1 MKRRLFGMV
10 CIASLGLALMVG
22 CGSAEKKTVETDTTG
37 TTETSGDD
45 ATVSA
50 TLQKYRKDGFRIG
63 ADLFAPYIYE
73 DGDGKMTGV
82 DYDILT
88 AILTELGVTDI
99 EVVPTAYESVIL
111 ELNNGNV
118 DCTCDGMY
126 ITDARMQQGVYF
138 SDVSYYENDCVLIA
152 ENSDITSEADLAGK
166 KLAVCTGSVAAGIGE
181 EMVADG
187 RVGSLDY
194 YTSNDLTFQ
203 AVSSGQADAV
213 LCDCFAASPAMGE
226 NSNLGLKYLDS
237 YTPQLTDA
245 VAGFGFRAAEK
256 DFVAEF
262 NTVLNEMKEDGRL
275 QAIFDKWNMS
285 ASVFCGVEE
294 GHTINLAE

>member
-1 MKRRLFGMV
+1 MKRKLVGMV
-10 CIASLGLALMVG
+10 CMASLGVSLMMG
-22 CGSAEKKTVETDTTG
+22 CGSAEGQTG
-37 TTETSGDD
+37 DAAEKTETAEGDS
-45 ATVSA
+45 TVSE
-50 TLQKYRKDGFRIG
+50 TLQKYRKDGFKIG

-73 DGDGKMTGV
+73 DGDGNMTGV

-88 AILTELGVTDI
+88 TILTELGITDI
-99 EVVPTAYESVIL
+99 KVVPTAYESVIL

-152 ENSDITSEADLAGK
+152 ADSDITSEADLAGK
-166 KLAVCTGSVAAGIGE
+166 KLAVCTGSVAATIGE

-226 NSNLGLKYLDS
+226 NSNLGLKYLDN

-245 VAGFGFRAAEK
+245 VAGFGFRASEK

-262 NTVLNEMKEDGRL
+262 NAVLNEMKEDGRL
-275 QAIFDKWNMS
+275 QKIFDKWNMNS
-285 ASVFCGVEE
+285 SVFCGVEE
-294 GHTINLAE
+294 GYTTNLAE